1 MTDISWRHLI
11 AWILFQMEEAK
22 HIHSSLRKAAGIIKF
37 VQDTL
42 VPQLV
47 ERVVDGSD
55 LDIRVISAYMNQ
67 CTAEAQEGRVLNVKT
82 LSYCQ

>member
-1 MTDISWRHLI
+1 
-11 AWILFQMEEAK
+11 MEEAK

-47 ERVVDGSD
+47 ERVVDGAD

-67 CTAEAQEGRVLNVKT
+67 CTAEAQEGTVEPKFT
-82 LSYCQ
+82 TIHTTC

>member
-1 MTDISWRHLI
+1 
-11 AWILFQMEEAK
+11 MEEAK

-47 ERVVDGSD
+47 ERVVDGAD

-67 CTAEAQEGRVLNVKT
+67 CTAEAQEGMPRGVSREHVALNGQIICI
-82 LSYCQ
+82 LMLHY